1 MRKFTTAN
9 QITFFYLVNIAVSVA
24 VIYGGLSF
32 GGVFISPLE
41 LFFHAD
47 NSLVTM
53 QIRLPR
59 VLAGFMIGGGLSIV
73 GMSFQTWFRN
83 PLADPFILGV
93 AGAAAVGVVIGMIF
107 QIDSYYLSRMIVFF
121 TFSIGAIALIFFISG
136 IHKRGQ
142 GGVKLIL
149 IGVGLNFFFLHQ

>member
-1 MRKFTTAN
+1 
-9 QITFFYLVNIAVSVA
+9 
-24 VIYGGLSF
+24 
-32 GGVFISPLE
+32 
-41 LFFHAD
+41 
-47 NSLVTM
+47 M

-107 QIDSYYLSRMIVFF
+107 QIDSYYLSRMIVFYLF
-121 TFSIGAIALIFFISG
+121 DRGDCTHLFSYQAYTKEG
-136 IHKRGQ
+136 R
-142 GGVKLIL
+142 GVKLIL
-149 IGVGLNFFFLHQ
+149 IGVGLNFFFYISDYGSTYRYE